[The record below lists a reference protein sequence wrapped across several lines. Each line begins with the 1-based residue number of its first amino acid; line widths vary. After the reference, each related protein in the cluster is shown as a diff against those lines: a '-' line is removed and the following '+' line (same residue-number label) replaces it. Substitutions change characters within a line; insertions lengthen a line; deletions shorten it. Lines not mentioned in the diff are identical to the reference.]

1 MCSARPIARLSSV
14 RLGSVIEMDCAAILL
29 NGCRPSDSLL
39 KELEG
44 RLLLCADGAYTWMR
58 QVGLTPD
65 VLIGDFDSLEFCD
78 FNGTRVTFREEKDET
93 DGELCLR
100 YAAEHEIRDLII
112 LGGEGGREDHFQANL
127 ILLVQALK
135 LGISARMLTATCDI
149 FAVNTSFRL
158 NVGEGKTLSLVP
170 FSEQVHII
178 KTEGLKYALRD
189 AVLRSDSTLGIS
201 NLTTDSNVSVELD
214 QGVLLVYSVRDRQ
227 IKQYLKSNG
236 GR

>member
-1 MCSARPIARLSSV
+1 MER
-14 RLGSVIEMDCAAILL
+14 AAILL
-29 NGCRPSDSLL
+29 NGCRPADSLL

-44 RLLLCADGAYTWMR
+44 HCLLCADGAYTWMR
-58 QVGLTPD
+58 EAGLTPD

-78 FNGTRVTFREEKDET
+78 FTGPRVTFREEKDET

-100 YAAEHEIRDLII
+100 YAAERGVRELII

-135 LGISARMLTATCDI
+135 QGIRARMLTASCEI
-149 FAVNTSFRL
+149 FAVDSSFRL
-158 NVGEGKTLSLVP
+158 AVGKGKTLSLVP

-178 KTEGLKYALRD
+178 KTEGLKYALHD

-201 NLTTDSNVSVELD
+201 NQATDAEISVELD
-214 QGVLLVYSVRDRQ
+214 RGVLLVYSVRDMQ
-227 IKQYLKSNG
+227 VKQHLKSN
-236 GR
+236 